1 MDSIDSIYSE
11 SDSDVVFDKNMIFSA
26 FCSKCCFIME
36 LNHIYTVY
44 EEFRCKSL

>member
-1 MDSIDSIYSE
+1 
-11 SDSDVVFDKNMIFSA
+11 
-26 FCSKCCFIME
+26 ME